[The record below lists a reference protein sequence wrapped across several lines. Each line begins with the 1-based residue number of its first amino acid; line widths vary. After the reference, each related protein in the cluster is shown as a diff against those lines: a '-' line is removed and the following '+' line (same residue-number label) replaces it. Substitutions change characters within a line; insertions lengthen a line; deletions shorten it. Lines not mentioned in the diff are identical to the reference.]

1 MLHSTEE
8 ILPVVNENGEVIGKA
23 PREKFHFNQKEKLLH
38 PVVHLHVIN
47 SNGQVF
53 LQLRPANKKVQPGK
67 WDTAVG
73 GHISYGEDVKT
84 ALERESMEE
93 IGIQSAGA
101 ELVTRYIWETDIE
114 KELVYLFILKTDIL
128 PEINKNELEDGRF
141 RDPSDIDKKL
151 ESEDFTPNF
160 IYEFQI
166 LRQKAVI

>member
-1 MLHSTEE
+1 MSHSAEE

-23 PREKFHFNQKEKLLH
+23 PREKFHFNQNEKLLH

-93 IGIQSAGA
+93 IGIQSDGA
-101 ELVTRYIWETDIE
+101 ELVTRYIWETAIE
-114 KELVYLFILKTDIL
+114 KELVYLYILKTDKL
-128 PEINKNELEDGRF
+128 PQINSNELADGRF
-141 RDPSDIDKKL
+141 WDPFNIDIKL
-151 ESEDFTPNF
+151 DSHEFTPNF
-160 IYEFQI
+160 IHEFRM
-166 LRQKAVI
+166 LRQKAII